1 MRITNDCL
9 QQDTLT
15 VEVNGSCATITEIVN
30 QSPQMDCDELM
41 VCVGPHLVSL
51 NDLIMDVYS
60 FVQTAQ
66 EQNTLRFR
74 EILSQYNMLYQYFV
88 KCCSDLVARL
98 TRIEKRVNNL
108 IVVRQIV
115 IEKPQVLPVSN
126 STSRSPLPA
135 QPIIAKPPVTISEE
149 RYVIDQSVTSGYTDA
164 YKRYDKFGNTFI
176 DPYVFWLKTD
186 DGFRRK
192 LVPTEVPYQKGT
204 PLALAWIENVK
215 AVFDENK
222 IEFDIN
228 QIRYKTLIPKGSFII
243 PKLGNRWV
251 VSGTKVIDLNG
262 NDLVRFLPIIYNKEI
277 EGVLLE
283 RVIKYRIDPLQKVA
297 IGYEP
302 VLMTYQVLNI
312 KTKVRSTF
320 EAGINQWIKYV

>member
-15 VEVNGSCATITEIVN
+15 IEVNGSCATITEIVN

-41 VCVGPHLVSL
+41 VCIGPHLVSL

-74 EILSQYNMLYQYFV
+74 EILAQYNMLYQYFI
-88 KCCSDLVARL
+88 KCCNDLVARL

-108 IVVRQIV
+108 IVVRQII
-115 IEKPQVLPVSN
+115 IEKPLPQPTTN
-126 STSRSPLPA
+126 TSRTPLALPFI
-135 QPIIAKPPVTISEE
+135 PKPPVVISEE
-149 RYVIDQSVTSGYTDA
+149 RYVIDQSITSGYTDA

-192 LVPTEVPYQKGT
+192 LIASEVPYQKGT
-204 PLALAWIENVK
+204 PLALAYIEK
-215 AVFDENK
+215 IKSVFDENK

-228 QIRYKTLIPKGSFII
+228 QVRYKSLIPKNSFLI
-243 PKLGNRWV
+243 PKLGNRWIV
-251 VSGTKVIDLNG
+251 DGAKVIDLNG
-262 NDLVRFLPIIYNKEI
+262 NDLVRFLPIIYNREVD
-277 EGVLLE
+277 GVLLE
-283 RVIKYRIDPLQKVA
+283 RVIRYRIDPKQKIA
-297 IGYEP
+297 IGFEP
-302 VLMTYQVLNI
+302 VLMTYQVLNRR
-312 KTKVRSTF
+312 TNVRSTF
-320 EAGINQWIKYV
+320 EAGINHWIKYV